1 MHAIRVDPAARVIT
15 CVFTGRVCVEDRCD
29 AIDATLAQVDATG
42 FTRVLV
48 DFSRATVAVEDVAQL
63 NRLARRLAND
73 PTLARCRIAYLR
85 SPDAQWDPAVDMLA
99 HGRGFHAERFAQRDL
114 ALDWLS

>member
-1 MHAIRVDPAARVIT
+1 MHAIRIDPAARVIT
-15 CVFTGRVCVEDRCD
+15 CVFTGLVRVEDRCE
-29 AIDATLAQVDATG
+29 AIDAVLAQVDATG

-48 DFSRATVAVEDVAQL
+48 DFTHATLAVEDVAQL

-85 SPDAQWDPAVDMLA
+85 PPHAQWDPAVEMLA
-99 HGRGFHAERFAQRDL
+99 HGRGFHAERFAQRER

>member
-1 MHAIRVDPAARVIT
+1 MHHVRIDSTTRVIT
-15 CVFTGRVCVEDRCD
+15 CVFTGRVCVEERCD

-42 FTRVLV
+42 FTRLLV
-48 DFSRATVAVEDVAQL
+48 DFTDATVAVEDVAQL

-85 SPDAQWDPAVDMLA
+85 SPDSQWDPAVEMLA
-99 HGRGFHAERFAQRDL
+99 HGRGYHAERFAQRERAL
-114 ALDWLS
+114 AWLR